1 MPRRAAKPQR
11 RSKDGAPGQEG
22 RSKAERSA
30 RRWALIA
37 QQQMPMLWVSSPIG
51 LEAGVRAEVA
61 EKLGLPQSELV
72 RHQGKVLAPILD
84 KATSEFAVDTAA
96 FATLRTPELIYAA
109 VVATQLEGVEGTA
122 SVASAERSL
131 APIPKEL
138 ALSQVKAAVAA
149 VPKSVWL
156 RAASL
161 RLSTSSGLE
170 TGEGQTTFYVE
181 RHRGGQHSFSGV
193 ELCQSVAAAVAS
205 TTGWEA
211 ELHGAT
217 LTLMCHL
224 HHDEL
229 FVGVRLSD
237 SCAWVS
243 SGAARAK
250 ETWTNCTI
258 QPNVAHALL
267 RMCSLPKPQDGGGAL
282 LVDPCCGNGT
292 TPLARTPYNRSMD
305 DTHSLRTQFTRVLYG
320 TGCRRRAEL
329 A

>member
-1 MPRRAAKPQR
+1 M
-11 RSKDGAPGQEG
+11 
-22 RSKAERSA
+22 

-37 QQQMPMLWVSSPIG
+37 QQQMPMLWLSSPIG

-61 EKLGLPQSELV
+61 EKLGLPQSQLV
-72 RHQGKVLAPILD
+72 RHQGKVLAPIMD
-84 KATSEFAVDTAA
+84 KTTSEFAVDTAA

-109 VVATQLEGVEGTA
+109 VVATQLEGVEGTTSA
-122 SVASAERSL
+122 ASAERSL
-131 APIPKEL
+131 APIPKEM

-161 RLSTSSGLE
+161 RFPTRSGPK
-170 TGEGQTTFYVE
+170 TGEGQMTFYVE

-193 ELCQSVAAAVAS
+193 ELCQAVAAAVAS

-217 LTLMCHL
+217 VTLMCHL

-237 SCAWVS
+237 SCAWVT

-267 RMCSLPKPQDGGGAL
+267 RMCNLPRSQDGGGAL

-292 TPLARTPYNRSMD
+292 TPLVPTPYKIFGRCLHLFGY
-305 DTHSLRTQFTRVLYG
+305 TFHTYVLY
-320 TGCRRRAEL
+320 
-329 A
+329 